1 MARPKRGEILSLTID
16 DLAFGGEGV
25 GRADGYVVFVPGGLP
40 GDRLRVR
47 LVQVRSRFGRGVID
61 AIEEPSPQ
69 RVEAPCP
76 YFGHCGGC
84 RLQHMA
90 YPAQL
95 AFKAKQVV
103 DALERLGGLK
113 GIEVRP
119 IIGATET
126 FGYRNKMEFTVARGA
141 KEPLVV
147 GLHEADRYDSV
158 LDIDRCL
165 LQSDRMNAL
174 LGEARAFFVERGLT
188 VYDQDSGEGLLR
200 FLMLREGTHTGELMA
215 NVVTSAPAVSELA
228 PVAPRLQARDAGT
241 TSVVMNV
248 NPKKASVAVGV
259 EEHLLGGRDHIRE
272 RVGGLTFQ
280 VSASSFFQTN
290 TRQAERLFELVLD
303 SAGLTG
309 TETVYDLYSGTGA
322 ISLLL
327 ARRARW
333 VYGVEVAQAAVD
345 DAGVNAAANG
355 ITNCTFVCGEV
366 RFVLPSLIA
375 KGVTAEVVVADPPRA
390 GFHPKALHA
399 LITLG
404 ARRIVYVSCNP
415 TTLARDLGELVRGGY
430 RLEWVQPV
438 DMFPHTPAHRGGGP
452 AGARRLVRSYL
463 LRRLWQSLLVLFGVS
478 VVVFLILHLTGDPGR
493 APAAARR
500 DRGGHRE
507 VPHRDG
513 LRRPGGGPVPPLP
526 QGRAARGLRRVP
538 APRRARDGPRVR
550 APARH
555 LPARGGGPADRALPG
570 DPGGHRVGGPAEH
583 RGRLR
588 LDGGGAA
595 RPGHAHLLARD
606 HADPGLLGA
615 AQLAALL
622 GARAGSST

>member
-1 MARPKRGEILSLTID
+1 MPRPKRGEILSLTID

-61 AIEEPSPQ
+61 AVEQPSPQ

-76 YFGHCGGC
+76 YFGRCGGC
-84 RLQHMA
+84 RLQHLA

-95 AFKAKQVV
+95 AFKAKQVA
-103 DALERLGGLK
+103 DALARLGGLT
-113 GIEVRP
+113 GVEIRP
-119 IIGATET
+119 IIGVEET
-126 FGYRNKMEFTVARGA
+126 FGYRNKMEFTVARSAAAPLVQGEVQPKA
-141 KEPLVV
+141 SRANLVV
-147 GLHEADRYDSV
+147 GLHETERYDSV
-158 LDIDRCL
+158 LDIERCL

-188 VYDQDSGEGLLR
+188 VYEQDSGEGLLR
-200 FLMLREGTHTGELMA
+200 FLMLREGKHTGELMA

-228 PVAPRLQARDAGT
+228 PLAQRLQARETGT

-272 RVGGLTFQ
+272 RVDGLTFQ
-280 VSASSFFQTN
+280 VSANSFFQTN
-290 TRQAERLFELVLD
+290 TRQAERLFELVVD
-303 SAGLTG
+303 SAELAGR
-309 TETVYDLYSGTGA
+309 ETVYDLYSGTGA

-333 VYGVEVAQAAVD
+333 VYGIEVAQAAVD

-399 LITLG
+399 LATLG

-438 DMFPHTPAHRGGGP
+438 DMFPHTPHIEAV
-452 AGARRLVRSYL
+452 ARL
-463 LRRLWQSLLVLFGVS
+463 
-478 VVVFLILHLTGDPGR
+478 
-493 APAAARR
+493 
-500 DRGGHRE
+500 E
-507 VPHRDG
+507 
-513 LRRPGGGPVPPLP
+513 
-526 QGRAARGLRRVP
+526 
-538 APRRARDGPRVR
+538 
-550 APARH
+550 
-555 LPARGGGPADRALPG
+555 
-570 DPGGHRVGGPAEH
+570 
-583 RGRLR
+583 
-588 LDGGGAA
+588 
-595 RPGHAHLLARD
+595 
-606 HADPGLLGA
+606 
-615 AQLAALL
+615 
-622 GARAGSST
+622 RAGP